1 MNKENNTSIS
11 ICILRLSAIG
21 DITHIIPI
29 VSTLQKYYKKC
40 DITWII
46 GKTEYQLVKTLDNIN
61 YIVIDKNKTLDS
73 IIGMHKYLKEEK
85 FDVVFHMQKS
95 LRSKIL
101 GRMIDGKINV
111 TFNDINTNNN
121 HVLDNF
127 FAFLEKINIQKKEL
141 IDELKTID
149 EKKFDFD
156 TRKNLENQIAETK
169 LLKEKREVQ
178 IRIALIQERI
188 NSIWKKPSLINRTIQ
203 AEFIINLAPSGEI
216 LSFDLISSSG
226 EKVFDDSAL
235 AALSK
240 IYFITEVIGLE
251 RKYFERNFR
260 SFNLVFKSKNQ

>member
-1 MNKENNTSIS
+1 MTNSFIGLLNSIFLHLLLFAILITDFSIFSPQQDRIKTIPVEFVNYPIDIEN
-11 ICILRLSAIG
+11 
-21 DITHIIPI
+21 IP
-29 VSTLQKYYKKC
+29 K
-40 DITWII
+40 
-46 GKTEYQLVKTLDNIN
+46 
-61 YIVIDKNKTLDS
+61 
-73 IIGMHKYLKEEK
+73 
-85 FDVVFHMQKS
+85 
-95 LRSKIL
+95 
-101 GRMIDGKINV
+101 KIN
-111 TFNDINTNNN
+111 NIKNE
-121 HVLDNF
+121 L
-127 FAFLEKINIQKKEL
+127 LENNIQKKKL

-149 EKKFDFD
+149 KKKFDFD
-156 TRKNLENQIAETK
+156 TRKNLEDQIAETK
-169 LLKEKREVQ
+169 FLNEKREVQ

-188 NSIWKKPSLINRTIQ
+188 NSIWKKPSLINKNIQ

>member
-1 MNKENNTSIS
+1 MTNSFIGLLNSIFLHLLLFAILITDFSIFAPQQDRIKTIPVEFVNLPIDIEN
-11 ICILRLSAIG
+11 
-21 DITHIIPI
+21 IP
-29 VSTLQKYYKKC
+29 K
-40 DITWII
+40 
-46 GKTEYQLVKTLDNIN
+46 
-61 YIVIDKNKTLDS
+61 
-73 IIGMHKYLKEEK
+73 
-85 FDVVFHMQKS
+85 
-95 LRSKIL
+95 
-101 GRMIDGKINV
+101 KIN
-111 TFNDINTNNN
+111 NIKNE
-121 HVLDNF
+121 L
-127 FAFLEKINIQKKEL
+127 LENNIQKKKL

-149 EKKFDFD
+149 KKKFDFD
-156 TRKNLENQIAETK
+156 TKKNLEDQIAETK
-169 LLKEKREVQ
+169 FLNEKREVQ

-188 NSIWKKPSLINRTIQ
+188 NSIWKKPSLINKNIQ

>member
-1 MNKENNTSIS
+1 MTNSFIGLLNSIFLHLLLFSILITDFSIFAPQQDRIKTIPVEFVNLPIDIEN
-11 ICILRLSAIG
+11 
-21 DITHIIPI
+21 IP
-29 VSTLQKYYKKC
+29 K
-40 DITWII
+40 
-46 GKTEYQLVKTLDNIN
+46 
-61 YIVIDKNKTLDS
+61 
-73 IIGMHKYLKEEK
+73 
-85 FDVVFHMQKS
+85 
-95 LRSKIL
+95 
-101 GRMIDGKINV
+101 KIN
-111 TFNDINTNNN
+111 NIKNE
-121 HVLDNF
+121 L
-127 FAFLEKINIQKKEL
+127 LENNIQKKKL

-149 EKKFDFD
+149 KKKFDFD
-156 TRKNLENQIAETK
+156 TRKNLEDQIAETK
-169 LLKEKREVQ
+169 FLNEKREVQ

-188 NSIWKKPSLINRTIQ
+188 NSIWKKPSLINKNIQ

>member
-1 MNKENNTSIS
+1 MTNSFIGLLNSIFLHLLLFAILITDFSIFAPQQDRIKTIPVEFVNLPIDIEN
-11 ICILRLSAIG
+11 
-21 DITHIIPI
+21 IP
-29 VSTLQKYYKKC
+29 K
-40 DITWII
+40 
-46 GKTEYQLVKTLDNIN
+46 
-61 YIVIDKNKTLDS
+61 
-73 IIGMHKYLKEEK
+73 
-85 FDVVFHMQKS
+85 
-95 LRSKIL
+95 
-101 GRMIDGKINV
+101 KIN
-111 TFNDINTNNN
+111 NIKNE
-121 HVLDNF
+121 L
-127 FAFLEKINIQKKEL
+127 LENNIQKKKL

-149 EKKFDFD
+149 KKKFDFD
-156 TRKNLENQIAETK
+156 TRKNLEDQIAETK
-169 LLKEKREVQ
+169 FLNEKREVQ

-188 NSIWKKPSLINRTIQ
+188 NSIWKKPSLINKNIQ

>member
-1 MNKENNTSIS
+1 MYKRQNELLEN
-11 ICILRLSAIG
+11 
-21 DITHIIPI
+21 
-29 VSTLQKYYKKC
+29 
-40 DITWII
+40 
-46 GKTEYQLVKTLDNIN
+46 
-61 YIVIDKNKTLDS
+61 
-73 IIGMHKYLKEEK
+73 
-85 FDVVFHMQKS
+85 
-95 LRSKIL
+95 
-101 GRMIDGKINV
+101 
-111 TFNDINTNNN
+111 
-121 HVLDNF
+121 
-127 FAFLEKINIQKKEL
+127 NIQKKKL

-149 EKKFDFD
+149 KKKFDFD
-156 TRKNLENQIAETK
+156 TRKNLEDQIAETK
-169 LLKEKREVQ
+169 FLNEKREVQ

-188 NSIWKKPSLINRTIQ
+188 NSIWKKPSLINKNIQ